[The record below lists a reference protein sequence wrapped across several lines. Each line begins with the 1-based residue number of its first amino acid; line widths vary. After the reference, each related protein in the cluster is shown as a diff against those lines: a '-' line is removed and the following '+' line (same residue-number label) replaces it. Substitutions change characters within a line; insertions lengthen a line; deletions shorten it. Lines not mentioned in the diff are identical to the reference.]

1 MNRTSLIISI
11 IAAEILTIIVIF
23 AYIMQPRGVETL
35 VTPFSREDISTSTS
49 SPLKYYYDL
58 ATEAKTSVPE
68 WLPYEPEYIRNSD
81 QLNDRFD
88 YTVEKPAATYRII
101 TLGDSWGFGMHVST
115 KDNYSE
121 RLEDLLNENL
131 ASGELSCDGVTK
143 FEVLNFGV
151 GGYDIEYMVERLRL
165 RGMKYD
171 PDLVIPIIKPDDF
184 LLVNEI
190 FQSKL
195 RPLYESY
202 GDLTAKTV
210 DGIAKNPRQ
219 DLSQQVERA
228 VLEEYSPEE
237 LDAYGQNALDT
248 LSGFYKGSVLFF
260 VYGRLSDSQHGILR
274 KFADN
279 HENTYIFDSTVIL
292 RPDEKVPH
300 DEHPG
305 ISGHNRFARELYRYM
320 MDKRVVPCRELI

>member
-1 MNRTSLIISI
+1 MNRTSLIIGI
-11 IAAEILTIIVIF
+11 VAAELLLIGGIFVYII
-23 AYIMQPRGVETL
+23 QGRGVETL
-35 VTPFSREDISTSTS
+35 VTPFSRDDISASTS

-68 WLPYEPEYIRNSD
+68 WLPYEPEYIRNND

-88 YTVEKPAATYRII
+88 YTVEKPASTYRVI

-131 ASGELSCDGVTK
+131 SNGELSCDGVTK

-171 PDLVIPIIKPDDF
+171 PDLVLPIIKPDDF
-184 LLVNEI
+184 LLVNDI

-195 RPLYESY
+195 RPLYEAY

-210 DGIAKNPRQ
+210 DGVAQNPRQ
-219 DLSQQVERA
+219 DLSEQVERE
-228 VLEEYSPEE
+228 VMGEYSPEE
-237 LDAYGQNALDT
+237 LDAYGRSALAS
-248 LSGFYKGSVLFF
+248 LSDFYTGSVLFF
-260 VYGRLSDSQHGILR
+260 VYGRLSASQRGILR
-274 KFADN
+274 AFAETHPN
-279 HENTYIFDSTVIL
+279 SFIFDSVSPL
-292 RPDEKVPH
+292 RPEEKVPH

-305 ISGHNRFARELYRYM
+305 VSGHERFARELYRYLT
-320 MDKRVVPCRELI
+320 DNRVIPCEE